1 MNSVGL
7 PKIPTDSF
15 YKCAMFLGIIIVLV
29 ASVSPITYYLK
40 LNKQKNEYNGKIKVI
55 EKKKEHLLGELDTL
69 MRESEDLTN
78 TTRERLKETTFPKGI
93 DRRKSQKSEII
104 KVNLDYVKEKIA
116 FYKPKYDT
124 SNVEFVYPND
134 SVDIYGDGGYSSSNI
149 PPSRKVTH
157 FPPAAVNVTSLENR
171 QGLSFLTFIENTVND
186 IESRLSKNLQE
197 QHEREYEL
205 IQVSKENERLLGL
218 ADNMKSKP
226 FLILCVII
234 CALGVFMAFWGGYN
248 WLKRE
253 QRLQDKI
260 LEINANVANATK
272 QQERQE

>member
-15 YKCAMFLGIIIVLV
+15 YKCAMFLGIIIVL
-29 ASVSPITYYLK
+29 AGSVSPITCYLK
-40 LNKQKNEYNGKIKVI
+40 LNKQKNEYSGKIKVI

-69 MRESEDLTN
+69 MRESEELTN
-78 TTRERLKETTFPKGI
+78 TTREGLKETTFPKAI
-93 DRRKSQKSEII
+93 DRRKSQKSEIV

-124 SNVEFVYPND
+124 SNVEFVYPKD
-134 SVDIYGDGGYSSSNI
+134 SVANPSNKDHD
-149 PPSRKVTH
+149 PYQKVTH
-157 FPPAAVNVTSLENR
+157 FPPTAITVTSLENR

-197 QHEREYEL
+197 QREREYEL
-205 IQVSKENERLLGL
+205 IQVNKENERLLGL

-234 CALGVFMAFWGGYN
+234 CALGVFMAFWGGHN